1 MGFGNS
7 RMALSRSGSGVG
19 SELVS
24 PTMYPPNNTDCFA
37 KTIVNSDLIF
47 VSRLEETLDEDDVF
61 FPAGG
66 KNISSKT
73 RRQFRKSSKM
83 LARRRS

>member
-1 MGFGNS
+1 MI
-7 RMALSRSGSGVG
+7 
-19 SELVS
+19 
-24 PTMYPPNNTDCFA
+24 NTLAHDFY
-37 KTIVNSDLIF
+37 VNSDLIF

-73 RRQFRKSSKM
+73 RRKIIKDVGQAPVIVVTSQGNQCLEDQWRIKSKM
-83 LARRRS
+83 I